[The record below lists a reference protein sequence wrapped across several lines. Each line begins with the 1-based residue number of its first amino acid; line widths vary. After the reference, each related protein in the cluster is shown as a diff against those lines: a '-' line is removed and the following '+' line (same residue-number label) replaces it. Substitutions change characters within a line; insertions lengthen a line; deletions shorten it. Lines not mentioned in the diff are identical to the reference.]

1 MSNTQQPEAL
11 NLEEFR
17 AKVTRAAREPLL
29 ARIAELEEQLSA
41 IGAGGVEP
49 LRKQAVRKAAAPQ
62 PPEAA
67 QASVSNGTLAAHVM
81 LPCVERIDV
90 LEVAKELKENISA
103 FGDTKGKAK
112 ERAAFYL
119 VSQHEQLLYWQ
130 QQVRQLL
137 STGVQAQAVP
147 IGWREQFATEVYADL
162 EAADNQDVPLEEY
175 PARILK
181 VLDSTVGP
189 RHPVVI
195 KWRNDAIEQC
205 IAIALKYCRDPES
218 HKYLKQDLEAMLASA
233 PAHPAEG
240 VPVQVVEL
248 EVDDLIDR
256 LLNAQ
261 QDLNLAANVHMDQS
275 IASASTLLDEV
286 EIALRTLAATHP
298 TQQGLDARD
307 AAFEAVRKAFC
318 NLQRYSFWLDSRG
331 NVRRCADRSGNWVE
345 FEAAHTL
352 FEPQSVD
359 AALAAQAKQGELP

>member
-1 MSNTQQPEAL
+1 MSSTQQPEAL

-29 ARIAELEEQLSA
+29 ARIAELEAVLSA
-41 IGAGGVEP
+41 MGEKGNPVEP
-49 LRKQAVRKAAAPQ
+49 ADIPRVTDQDTHFFLAGWNGRAAQVDPHEHFRNAAA
-62 PPEAA
+62 
-67 QASVSNGTLAAHVM
+67 T
-81 LPCVERIDV
+81 
-90 LEVAKELKENISA
+90 
-103 FGDTKGKAK
+103 
-112 ERAAFYL
+112 
-119 VSQHEQLLYWQ
+119 
-130 QQVRQLL
+130 
-137 STGVQAQAVP
+137 
-147 IGWREQFATEVYADL
+147 
-162 EAADNQDVPLEEY
+162 
-175 PARILK
+175 
-181 VLDSTVGP
+181 
-189 RHPVVI
+189 
-195 KWRNDAIEQC
+195 
-205 IAIALKYCRDPES
+205 
-218 HKYLKQDLEAMLASA
+218 A

-240 VPVQVVEL
+240 VPLQVVEL

-359 AALAAQAKQGELP
+359 AALAAQSKQGAE